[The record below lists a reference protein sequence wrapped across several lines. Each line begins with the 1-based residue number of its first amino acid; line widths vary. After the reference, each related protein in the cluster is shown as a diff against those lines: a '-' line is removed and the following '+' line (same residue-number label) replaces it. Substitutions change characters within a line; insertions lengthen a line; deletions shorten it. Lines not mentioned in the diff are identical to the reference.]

1 MGRVSVSAVPHP
13 PPSGGLQGLLAEAL
27 RGAGD
32 VLGGEIALF
41 RQEMADN
48 LRRLIVGLAAMAGA
62 AVFAVVGLLEL
73 VDALVK
79 WLATVVGSEAL
90 AALIVCVAFL
100 VIGVVLA
107 FFARRRFSVDGLVPT
122 RTGRQL
128 RHDATVIKERVTH
141 DE

>member
-1 MGRVSVSAVPHP
+1 M
-13 PPSGGLQGLLAEAL
+13 AEAL

-32 VLGGEIALF
+32 ILRGEIALF

-48 LRRLIVGLAAMAGA
+48 LRRLIVGLAAMAAA
-62 AVFAVVGLLEL
+62 AVFAVVGFLVL

-90 AALIVCVAFL
+90 AALIVGTPFL
-100 VIGVVLA
+100 VIGIVLA
-107 FFARRRFSVDGLVPT
+107 LTARSRFSVDGLIPT

-128 RHDATVIKERVTH
+128 RQDAVVIKERVTH

>member
-62 AVFAVVGLLEL
+62 AVFSVVGFLVL

-79 WLATVVGSEAL
+79 WLATVVHSEAL
-90 AALIVCVAFL
+90 AALIVGGVLLVVAVILAL
-100 VIGVVLA
+100 VGRNAMSLSTLA
-107 FFARRRFSVDGLVPT
+107 PVRTSRQVRQDARALS
-122 RTGRQL
+122 
-128 RHDATVIKERVTH
+128 ERVSG
-141 DE
+141 

>member
-1 MGRVSVSAVPHP
+1 MSGVTP
-13 PPSGGLQGLLAEAL
+13 PRPATGIPSLLGEAL

-32 VLGGEIALF
+32 LLRGEIALF

-48 LRRLIVGLAAMAGA
+48 LRRLIVGLAAIAAA
-62 AVFAVVGLLEL
+62 AVFAVVGFLVL

-90 AALIVCVAFL
+90 SALIV
-100 VIGVVLA
+100 GVVFLIVGIVMA
-107 FFARRRFSVDGLVPT
+107 LTARRRFSLDGLLPT

-128 RHDATVIKERVTH
+128 RQDAAVIQEHV
-141 DE
+141 DA

>member
-1 MGRVSVSAVPHP
+1 MSAVPP
-13 PPSGGLQGLLAEAL
+13 PFGGLQGLMAEAL

-32 VLGGEIALF
+32 VLRGEIALF

-48 LRRLIVGLAAMAGA
+48 LRRLIVGLAAMAVA
-62 AVFAVVGLLEL
+62 AVFAVVGFLVL

-90 AALIVCVAFL
+90 AALIVGTAFL
-100 VIGVVLA
+100 VISVVMALMA
-107 FFARRRFSVDGLVPT
+107 KSRFSVDGLIPT

-128 RHDATVIKERVTH
+128 RQDAVVIKEHVTH
-141 DE
+141 DA

>member
-1 MGRVSVSAVPHP
+1 M
-13 PPSGGLQGLLAEAL
+13 AEAL

-32 VLGGEIALF
+32 VLRGEIALF

-62 AVFAVVGLLEL
+62 AVFAVVGFLVL
-73 VDALVK
+73 VDALVE
-79 WLATVVGSEAL
+79 WLATVVGLEAL
-90 AALIVCVAFL
+90 AALIVGVVFL

-107 FFARRRFSVDGLVPT
+107 LMVKSRFTVDGLVPT

-128 RHDATVIKERVTH
+128 RQDAAVIKEHVAH
-141 DE
+141 DQ